1 MVLPD
6 NDYAERIP
14 TDLKNR
20 EGWASRGKTARA
32 GINLLKREIFLGEVL
47 EPSISEKLASS
58 LLTRV

>member
-32 GINLLKREIFLGEVL
+32 GILLKREIFLGEVL